1 MENGALNVLS
11 CKYPTTLVVVDDSPE
26 FLQVVVSMLNQNNDV
41 TIKTFIDPEQ
51 ALKFINDESSMNSLD
66 YTKLTKEGTNW
77 LIGWFYE
84 LTVALFR
91 CWRHINQRNLRII
104 AA

>member
-1 MENGALNVLS
+1 MTG
-11 CKYPTTLVVVDDSPE
+11 
-26 FLQVVVSMLNQNNDV
+26 M
-41 TIKTFIDPEQ
+41 TIRGV
-51 ALKFINDESSMNSLD
+51 AYDEKKMCA
-66 YTKLTKEGTNW
+66 KLTKEGMNW